1 MDFGISRFDAA
12 LTKSMF
18 QRPDGMDRLTT
29 PLSNRARRDFR
40 QKARLRPNFDP
51 LRAPFAS
58 DHAPGKN
65 EAGATHGY
73 RNNGSFGP
81 HNFPCQTSREELQRK
96 EILVR
101 KLQGELNESK
111 QIAQ

>member
-12 LTKSMF
+12 LTKSNF

-40 QKARLRPNFDP
+40 QKARLRPNYDP
-51 LRAPFAS
+51 LRTPFAS
-58 DHAPGKN
+58 GYAPGKN
-65 EAGATHGY
+65 EAGATQGY
-73 RNNGSFGP
+73 RNDGSFGP
-81 HNFPCQTSREELQRK
+81 HNFPCQTSREELAHK

-101 KLQGELNESK
+101 KLQGELNEFKETS
-111 QIAQ
+111 Q